1 MIKKNNIRVLQ
12 VINSL
17 HTGGAEKLLI
27 DTVPLYVQQGLKMD
41 VLVLNGTKTQ
51 FWEALEKH
59 NCCKIF
65 SLGNGTVYNPFL
77 IFKLVS
83 YLKKYNIVH
92 VHLFPAQYWVV
103 FAKLISFSKV
113 KLIFTEH
120 NTSNRRLNNIFY
132 KQLDKFIYWFY
143 NKVICISKEIQT
155 IITKHIFFSNNKV
168 ILICNGVAIEKY
180 SSATPYLKEKVG
192 FENLDES
199 AKILIQV
206 AGFREQKDQKTFI
219 HSLVYLPENVYVVLV
234 GDGPLRQECEHLVS
248 RLGLGKR
255 VLFLGVRLDVPQLL
269 KTADIVVLSSKYEG
283 LSLASI
289 EGMASGK
296 PFVASDVPG
305 LRDIVGGAGILFP
318 LGDAQK
324 LAEIINNLLNDSNLY
339 SITAEACMQRA
350 QQYDIDTMVNKHINL
365 YKQVVS

>member
-103 FAKLISFSKV
+103 LAKVISFSKT

-120 NTSNRRLNNIFY
+120 STSNRRIRNSFFGFLDTFFY
-132 KQLDKFIYWFY
+132 KKYCKIVCITNDVFKIILNHSKVGK
-143 NKVICISKEIQT
+143 NKLV
-155 IITKHIFFSNNKV
+155 
-168 ILICNGVAIEKY
+168 LIENGVN
-180 SSATPYLKEKVG
+180 LKKIQLNEMLNKELTFG
-192 FENLDES
+192 IKDKN
-199 AKILIQV
+199 AKLLIQV
-206 AGFREQKDQKTFI
+206 SSFQEPKDQKTFI

-248 RLGLGKR
+248 RLGLNKR

-324 LAEIINNLLNDSNLY
+324 LAEIINNLLNDINLY
-339 SITAEACMQRA
+339 SITAKACMQRA